1 MRSRFFSLFDYFLF
15 FAVLSLLIIGIL
27 FIYSS
32 AIDANGELPSL
43 PWYKQEYIKQII
55 YGVTGIILVFALALF
70 DYRKTKKFCLWF
82 YIALAVVLLL
92 TRLFGTESNNAKSWI
107 NFGLFTIQPAEF
119 CKILYIFFLAWF
131 LEKTEKMNELKRF
144 VIALCSLFLP
154 VGLILIQPDMGTAS
168 VFIPIFLIMCFFA
181 GVPLKYIFLCLGTG
195 VLTILITI
203 LPVWESMILKKDITI
218 LNVLT
223 DLKLRLILISTFGF
237 IAILC
242 LVGYLLFKKKYYY
255 WIAYVTGII
264 SVSLAASILLGKL
277 MKDYQIMRLIIF
289 INPDVDPLKSG
300 WNIIQAKIA
309 IGSGNIFGR
318 GFLQGSQ
325 SHLDYLPEQSTDFIF
340 CILAEEWGFLGGL
353 FVFACYFIIFWRS
366 FVCIRRTKDIFG
378 SYIACG
384 IASMF
389 AYHFF
394 INVGMVMGIM
404 PITGIPLLFLSYG
417 GSSLWMSMMA
427 IGILQSINL
436 RRLEIH

>member
-1 MRSRFFSLFDYFLF
+1 MRSRFFSLFDYFIF
-15 FAVLSLLIIGIL
+15 FAVLALLVIGVL

-32 AIDANGELPSL
+32 AIDANGELPSVS
-43 PWYKQEYIKQII
+43 WYKQEYIKQII
-55 YGVTGIILVFALALF
+55 YAITGLFLIFGFALF
-70 DYRKTKKFCLWF
+70 DYRKTKKFSFWF
-82 YIALAVVLLL
+82 YIAIIIILII
-92 TRLFGTESNNAKSWI
+92 TRLFGTEANNAKSWI
-107 NFGLFTIQPAEF
+107 NFGLFMIQPAEF

-131 LEKTEKMNELKRF
+131 LEKSDKMNELKRF
-144 VIALCSLFLP
+144 IIGLASLILP
-154 VGLILIQPDMGTAS
+154 VGLILLQPDMGTAS
-168 VFIPIFLIMCFFA
+168 VFIPIFLVMCFFA
-181 GVPLKYIFLCLGTG
+181 GVPLRYIMLCLCTG
-195 VLTILITI
+195 MLTIFISVI
-203 LPVWESMILKKDITI
+203 PVWESMILQKDIKI
-218 LNVLT
+218 LNILT
-223 DLKLRLILISTFGF
+223 DLKLRLILISSFGF
-237 IAILC
+237 ITILS

-255 WIAYVTGII
+255 WIAYVGGIL
-264 SVSLAASILLGKL
+264 SVSLAASILFGKFL
-277 MKDYQIMRLIIF
+277 KDYQIMRLIIF

-309 IGSGNIFGR
+309 IGSGNFFGR

-353 FVFACYFIIFWRS
+353 FVFICYFIIFWRA

-384 IASMF
+384 ITSMF